1 MKKKVLVIGL
11 LISVLLLTGCD
22 LVGKVQEANKEVNAK
37 EELTPVDDNKETRY
51 DLYEHDKIKIVY
63 DSGKILVTAP
73 ELYYKEE
80 KIQIGVKSAVL
91 VHVGQSDICEGNAR
105 LIFIMND
112 GSLSS
117 LYIDDLVCGNKLRTN
132 SYFDG
137 LTNIVEVYDKKVK
150 TNDYEPYKYSV
161 YAKDSKGNETD
172 ISKYLN

>member
-1 MKKKVLVIGL
+1 
-11 LISVLLLTGCD
+11 
-22 LVGKVQEANKEVNAK
+22 
-37 EELTPVDDNKETRY
+37 
-51 DLYEHDKIKIVY
+51 
-63 DSGKILVTAP
+63 
-73 ELYYKEE
+73 
-80 KIQIGVKSAVL
+80 
-91 VHVGQSDICEGNAR
+91 
-105 LIFIMND
+105 MND